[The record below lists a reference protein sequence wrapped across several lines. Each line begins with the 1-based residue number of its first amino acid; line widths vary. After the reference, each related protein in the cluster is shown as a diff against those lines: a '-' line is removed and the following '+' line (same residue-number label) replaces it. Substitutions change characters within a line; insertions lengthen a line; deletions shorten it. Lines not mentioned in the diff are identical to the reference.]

1 MSYAAGSGP
10 TGPGLV
16 ALIVLLALLIGL
28 SVAVGCILLSRD
40 GQPGR
45 RVRRST
51 GQRRL
56 DEQFARGR
64 STRRSTCG
72 CPPNSQKSG
81 PTAAKG
87 VRQ

>member
-28 SVAVGCILLSRD
+28 SVAVGCILLFRD
-40 GQPGR
+40 GQPAR

-51 GQRRL
+51 AQRRL
-56 DEQFARGR
+56 DEQFARGQIDEKEYLRLSAELTEQR
-64 STRRSTCG
+64 SNG
-72 CPPNSQKSG
+72 G
-81 PTAAKG
+81 
-87 VRQ
+87 

>member
-28 SVAVGCILLSRD
+28 SVAVGCILLFRD
-40 GQPGR
+40 DRPGR

-51 GQRRL
+51 AQRRL
-56 DEQFARGR
+56 DEQFARGQIDEKEYLRLSAELTEER
-64 STRRSTCG
+64 SNG
-72 CPPNSQKSG
+72 G
-81 PTAAKG
+81 
-87 VRQ
+87 

>member
-28 SVAVGCILLSRD
+28 SVAVGCILLFRD
-40 GQPGR
+40 GRPGR

-51 GQRRL
+51 AQRRL
-56 DEQFARGR
+56 DEQFARGQINEKEYLRLSAELTEER
-64 STRRSTCG
+64 SNG
-72 CPPNSQKSG
+72 G
-81 PTAAKG
+81 
-87 VRQ
+87 